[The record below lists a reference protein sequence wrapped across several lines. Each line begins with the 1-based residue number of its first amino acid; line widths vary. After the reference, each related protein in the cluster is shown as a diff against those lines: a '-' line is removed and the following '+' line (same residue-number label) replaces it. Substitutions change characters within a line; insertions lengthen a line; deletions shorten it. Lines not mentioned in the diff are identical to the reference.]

1 MKQLLCIYCYYLLLF
16 TVRRSIWKAYQKNV
30 FLLLFFFLVMGINLE
45 TGIENLTL
53 TYCQL
58 QYDGI
63 IPIENEVWQRLF
75 PFLS

>member
-16 TVRRSIWKAYQKNV
+16 TVGRSIWKAYQKNL
-30 FLLLFFFLVMGINLE
+30 FLFIFFSVMGINLE

>member
-1 MKQLLCIYCYYLLLF
+1 
-16 TVRRSIWKAYQKNV
+16 
-30 FLLLFFFLVMGINLE
+30 MGINLE

>member
-1 MKQLLCIYCYYLLLF
+1 MYLLLLF
-16 TVRRSIWKAYQKNV
+16 TVIYCETIDLKGISKKFIFIY
-30 FLLLFFFLVMGINLE
+30 LFFSVMGINLE
-45 TGIENLTL
+45 TGIETLTL

>member
-1 MKQLLCIYCYYLLLF
+1 MYLLLLF
-16 TVRRSIWKAYQKNV
+16 TVIYCETIDLKGISKKFIFIY
-30 FLLLFFFLVMGINLE
+30 LFFSVMGINLE

>member
-1 MKQLLCIYCYYLLLF
+1 
-16 TVRRSIWKAYQKNV
+16 
-30 FLLLFFFLVMGINLE
+30 MGINLE
-45 TGIENLTL
+45 TGIETLTL